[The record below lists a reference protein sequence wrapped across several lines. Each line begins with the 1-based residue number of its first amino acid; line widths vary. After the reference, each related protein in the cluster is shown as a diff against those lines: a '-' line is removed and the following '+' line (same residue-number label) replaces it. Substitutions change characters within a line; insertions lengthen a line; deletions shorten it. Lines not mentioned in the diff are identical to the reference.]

1 MIKGVPLMVSSDI
14 SPLIPNPRELA
25 LMKLTLPFAALAT
38 AFGCLMTFATG
49 AVLADSPAAD
59 ADGFVSLFDG
69 KTLDGWK
76 PSEENP
82 DSFSVVDGK
91 IKVAGPRAHLFY
103 VGDQAPFTNF
113 HFVADVMTTPGA
125 NSGLY
130 LRTQYQASGWPKYGY
145 ECQVNASHSD
155 PKRSSSLYDVVNV
168 GEPPIKDNEWYRQEI
183 IVEGRRIRL
192 LINGEVMVDYTEPE
206 DKPAFSNDFERRLGQ
221 PGTFAI
227 QAHDPQSVAYFR
239 NLKVKPLD

>member
-1 MIKGVPLMVSSDI
+1 MKMFLSHCAVALGLSCLLGFASS
-14 SPLIPNPRELA
+14 S
-25 LMKLTLPFAALAT
+25 ALA
-38 AFGCLMTFATG
+38 
-49 AVLADSPAAD
+49 ADAD

-82 DSFSVVDGK
+82 DSFTVEDGK

-103 VGDQAPFTNF
+103 AGDLAPFENF

-130 LRTQYQASGWPKYGY
+130 LRTRYQPSGWPKYGY
-145 ECQVNASHSD
+145 ECQVNASHGD
-155 PKRSSSLYDVVNV
+155 PKRSSSLYDVVTV

-183 IVEGRRIRL
+183 IVEGRRVRL

-206 DKPAFSNDFERRLGQ
+206 NKPAESDSFERRLGG

-227 QAHDPQSVAYFR
+227 QAHDPESVAYFR
-239 NLKVKPLD
+239 NLKVKKLD

>member
-1 MIKGVPLMVSSDI
+1 MMKI
-14 SPLIPNPRELA
+14 SCS
-25 LMKLTLPFAALAT
+25 FAAALSLV
-38 AFGCLMTFATG
+38 GLLTFASVP
-49 AVLADSPAAD
+49 AAADSPD

-82 DSFSVVDGK
+82 GSFTVEDGK
-91 IKVAGPRAHLFY
+91 IKVDGPRAHLFY
-103 VGDQAPFTNF
+103 DGEHGPFSNF
-113 HFVADVMTTPGA
+113 HFVADVMTTPGS

-130 LRTQYQASGWPKYGY
+130 LRTQYQPSGWPKYGY
-145 ECQVNASHSD
+145 ECQVNASHGD

-206 DKPAFSNDFERRLGQ
+206 NKEAFSNDFERRLGA

-239 NLKVKPLD
+239 NLKVKKLD